1 MAKNKVS
8 GLGRGLD
15 SIFAE
20 NSAEESSGITMLRLS
35 DIEPRSDQPRKTF
48 DSEAL
53 AQLAESIAT
62 HGLIQ
67 PIVVRPSEGG
77 FYQIIAGERR
87 WRASRMA
94 GLTEVPVIITD
105 YDDKKAA
112 EAALVEN
119 IQRENLNPVEEAR
132 AIKTL
137 IEVYGL
143 TQESAS
149 KQIGRSRSAL
159 TNALRLLE
167 LPAPVLD
174 TLAAGDLTPGH
185 GRALLAL
192 AEDKDIIEAAELTL
206 KKGLSVRAV
215 EALVKRMLKEEDSEE
230 EQVDTGS
237 IKVDYIADIERR
249 AALRIGKKVKITRKG
264 SNRRVEIPFSSDEEM
279 EEILKKLCGE
289 DIFEDTI

>member
-1 MAKNKVS
+1 MAKSKVS

-15 SIFAE
+15 SIFAD
-20 NSAEESSGITMLRLS
+20 NAAEENGGVTILRLS
-35 DIEPRSDQPRKTF
+35 DIEPRADQPRKTF
-48 DSEAL
+48 DTESL

-67 PIVVRPSEGG
+67 PIVVRPSSGG

-94 GLTEVPVIITD
+94 GLSEVPVIITD

-119 IQRENLNPVEEAR
+119 IQRENLNPVEEAK

-137 IEVYGL
+137 IEVYDL
-143 TQESAS
+143 TQEAAA

-159 TNALRLLE
+159 TNSLRLLE
-167 LPAPVLD
+167 LPEAVLD
-174 TLAAGDLTPGH
+174 MLASGTLSAGH
-185 GRALLAL
+185 ARALLAL
-192 AEDKDIIEAAELTL
+192 AEDDDIIEAAELAV
-206 KKGLSVRAV
+206 KKELSVRAV
-215 EALVKRMLKEEDSEE
+215 EELVKRMLKEEPSGE
-230 EQVDTGS
+230 TGHQPDVV
-237 IKVDYIADIERR
+237 KVDYIAEIEKR

-264 SNRRVEIPFSSDEEM
+264 KNRRVEIAFSDEDEM
-279 EEILKKLCGE
+279 EEILKKLCGD
-289 DIFEDTI
+289 DIFED

>member
-1 MAKNKVS
+1 MAKSKVS

-15 SIFAE
+15 SIFAD
-20 NSAEESSGITMLRLS
+20 NAAEESGGVTILRLS
-35 DIEPRSDQPRKTF
+35 DIEPRADQPRKTF
-48 DSEAL
+48 DTESL

-67 PIVVRPSEGG
+67 PIVVRPSSGG

-94 GLTEVPVIITD
+94 GLSEVPVIITD

-119 IQRENLNPVEEAR
+119 IQRENLNPVEEAK

-137 IEVYGL
+137 IEVYDL
-143 TQESAS
+143 TQEAAA

-159 TNALRLLE
+159 TNSLRLLE
-167 LPAPVLD
+167 LPEAVLD
-174 TLAAGDLTPGH
+174 MLASGTLSAGH
-185 GRALLAL
+185 ARALLAL
-192 AEDKDIIEAAELTL
+192 AEDDDIIEAAELAV
-206 KKGLSVRAV
+206 KKELSVRAV
-215 EALVKRMLKEEDSEE
+215 EELVKRMLKEEPSGEAEPEPD
-230 EQVDTGS
+230 VV
-237 IKVDYIADIERR
+237 KVDYIAEIEKR

-264 SNRRVEIPFSSDEEM
+264 KNRRVEIAFSDEDEM
-279 EEILKKLCGE
+279 EEILKKLCGD
-289 DIFEDTI
+289 DIFED

>member
-1 MAKNKVS
+1 MAKSKVS

-15 SIFAE
+15 SIFAD
-20 NSAEESSGITMLRLS
+20 NAAEESGGVTILRLS
-35 DIEPRSDQPRKTF
+35 DIEPRADQPRKTF
-48 DSEAL
+48 DTESL

-67 PIVVRPSEGG
+67 PIVVRPSSGG

-94 GLTEVPVIITD
+94 GLSEVPVIITD

-119 IQRENLNPVEEAR
+119 IQRENLNPVEEAK

-137 IEVYGL
+137 IEVYDL
-143 TQESAS
+143 TQEAAA

-159 TNALRLLE
+159 TNSLRLLE
-167 LPAPVLD
+167 LPEAVLD
-174 TLAAGDLTPGH
+174 MLASGTLSAGH
-185 GRALLAL
+185 ARALLAL
-192 AEDKDIIEAAELTL
+192 AEDDDIIEAAELAV
-206 KKGLSVRAV
+206 KKELSVRAV
-215 EALVKRMLKEEDSEE
+215 EELVKRMLKEEPSGEAEHQPD
-230 EQVDTGS
+230 VV
-237 IKVDYIADIERR
+237 KVDYIAEIEKR

-264 SNRRVEIPFSSDEEM
+264 KNRRVEIAFSDEDEM
-279 EEILKKLCGE
+279 EEILKKLCGD
-289 DIFEDTI
+289 DIFED

>member
-15 SIFAE
+15 SIFAD
-20 NSAEESSGITMLRLS
+20 NSAEESGGVTMLRLS
-35 DIEPRSDQPRKTF
+35 DIEPRADQPRKTF
-48 DSEAL
+48 DAESL
-53 AQLAESIAT
+53 TQLAESIAT

-67 PIVVRPSEGG
+67 PIVVRPSNGG

-94 GLTEVPVIITD
+94 GLSEVPVIITD

-143 TQESAS
+143 TQEAAS

-159 TNALRLLE
+159 TNSLRLLE
-167 LPAPVLD
+167 LPEEVLD
-174 TLAAGDLTPGH
+174 LLASGALSAGH
-185 GRALLAL
+185 ARALLAL
-192 AEDKDIIEAAELTL
+192 ADDADIIEAAHLTVN
-206 KKGLSVRAV
+206 KELSVRAV
-215 EALVKRMLKEEDSEE
+215 EDLVKRMLKEVPEAESASESDG
-230 EQVDTGS
+230 V
-237 IKVDYIADIERR
+237 KVDYIAEIEKR

-264 SNRRVEIPFSSDEEM
+264 KNRRVEIAFSDEDEM

-289 DIFEDTI
+289 DIFED